1 MLGKSFFGNEFSPL
15 RENGEFRRY
24 MEEYNLIDC
33 QITNLQENRGYL
45 SYDDTLLL
53 KKLKKMRLWTKDE
66 LVKCRK
72 NTLKVL

>member
-53 KKLKKMRLWTKDE
+53 KK
-66 LVKCRK
+66 
-72 NTLKVL
+72 